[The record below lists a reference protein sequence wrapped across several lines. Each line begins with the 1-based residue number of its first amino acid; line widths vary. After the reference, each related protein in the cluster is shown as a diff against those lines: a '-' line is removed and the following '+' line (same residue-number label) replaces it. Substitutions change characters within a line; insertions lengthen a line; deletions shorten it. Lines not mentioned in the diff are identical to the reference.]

1 MNQMLKNIC
10 FFVLIFIFSFA
21 GFAQDTIRGDVFP
34 FDTFLFENVPTDTII
49 KAIEEPVEESQ
60 NQKPVESKI
69 YYGGY
74 VNLTFGSYTVIGIEP
89 SLAYKF
95 TPRLSVGTKLT
106 YEYIHEKQGSYIYE
120 ESDYGF
126 SLFTRLR
133 LTQRFYTHVEYSS
146 MNYNFHDDLGGSERK
161 WVPFLFVGGGL
172 SQPISKNTWLNAEVL
187 FDVLQNENSPYND
200 WEPFYSVGF
209 GVGF

>member
-1 MNQMLKNIC
+1 MNRIVKNIC
-10 FFVLIFIFSFA
+10 FFILMFIFSFVS
-21 GFAQDTIRGDVFP
+21 FAQDTIRSEAFP
-34 FDTFLFENVPTDTII
+34 FDTTLIGHVPADTVSRPTQS
-49 KAIEEPVEESQ
+49 PVQKSQ

-74 VNLTFGSYTVIGIEP
+74 VNLTFGSYTVIGVEP
-89 SLAYKF
+89 MIAYKF

-133 LTQRFYTHVEYSS
+133 LTQRLYTHVEYSS
-146 MNYNFHDDLGGSERK
+146 MNYNFYDDLGGSERK